1 MFSANLQSPLGN
13 IRILADE
20 NRVYEIAFAEAV
32 GEKPNLLTERAKQQ
46 LDEYFGGIRMHFDFP
61 TEQEGTPFK
70 QSVWKALLTIPAGKP
85 ISYAAFAKQLSNPLA
100 IRAIA
105 AANGKN
111 KLAIVVPCHRVIGSN
126 GDLVGYAGELWRK
139 KWLLEHEAR
148 TSGIGQASL
157 F

>member
-13 IRILADE
+13 IRIQADE
-20 NRVYEIAFAEAV
+20 NVVLEIAFAEAV
-32 GEKPNLLTERAKQQ
+32 DEKPNPLTEMARQQ
-46 LDEYFGGIRMHFDFP
+46 LDEYFGGVRMHFDFP
-61 TEQEGTPFK
+61 IEQVGTPFQ
-70 QSVWKALLTIPAGKP
+70 QSVWKALLTIPPGKP
-85 ISYAAFAKQLSNPLA
+85 ISYAALAKQMESLLA

-139 KWLLEHEAR
+139 KWLLAHE
-148 TSGIGQASL
+148 TQMTGLGQTEL

>member
-13 IRILADE
+13 IHILADE
-20 NRVYEIAFAEAV
+20 NVVFEIAFAEAAD
-32 GEKPNLLTERAKQQ
+32 EKSNPLTEMAKQQ
-46 LDEYFGGIRMHFDFP
+46 LDEYFGGVRMHFDFP
-61 TEQEGTPFK
+61 MEQAGTPF
-70 QSVWKALLTIPAGKP
+70 QQNVWKSLLTIPPGKP

-139 KWLLEHEAR
+139 KWLLAHEAQM
-148 TSGIGQASL
+148 TGLGQTEL